1 MIILPEQE
9 QGDGNETWSLEAN
22 WLKVYLLDDLVF
34 CEDNSNVIAFV
45 FCVLTEHKKPT
56 WSTWRKVSAEMRT
69 LSPRFWINYGHISRS
84 IMRAYVEECVSR
96 RKEAFTYD
104 RVRLLV
110 RQQFPQNFSIQICT
124 YVQ

>member
-56 WSTWRKVSAEMRT
+56 WSTWRKGQPKCELFRHVFE
-69 LSPRFWINYGHISRS
+69 L
-84 IMRAYVEECVSR
+84 IMATSVGV
-96 RKEAFTYD
+96 
-104 RVRLLV
+104 
-110 RQQFPQNFSIQICT
+110 
-124 YVQ
+124 